1 MQFDATPNSLFYG
14 HLCCISTA
22 FILVSC
28 FKVSYLKDSVDER
41 SQPNITTLKQ
51 RSKTFMKFAIPGFW
65 KQLPHGELA

>member
-41 SQPNITTLKQ
+41 SQPNITTLKHKD
-51 RSKTFMKFAIPGFW
+51 RKH
-65 KQLPHGELA
+65 L